1 MNNWENRS
9 SKRQE
14 FLESKAEVE
23 GLEENR
29 RKLIP
34 MQICK
39 FGLEIV
45 VHIFLPYS
53 PTSLDTSCYVKNTP
67 IESNLTAFSQALGTS
82 QLNQW

>member
-1 MNNWENRS
+1 M
-9 SKRQE
+9 
-14 FLESKAEVE
+14 ESKAEVE
-23 GLEENR
+23 GLGENR

-53 PTSLDTSCYVKNTP
+53 PKSLDTSCYVKNTS
-67 IESNLTAFSQALGTS
+67 IESVLTVFSLALGTS
-82 QLNQW
+82 QLDQW